1 MSSANGTSVTTR
13 RRRARLQATLFLAA
27 GIAAGA
33 VLLGLYALGALK
45 GLELR
50 SVDTRFS
57 IRGAQPPPT
66 DLAVVAID
74 TNTFNKLQEQWPF
87 PRRYHARVLDNLRKD
102 GAKAIAFDIQFTEQT
117 DARDDNALIDAVGR
131 SKNVVLATTEADHGR
146 TAVLGGEQTLRAIG
160 ARAGN
165 ALLPNDGGGTLRRTW
180 YEAAGLKTLGIA
192 TAEDVL
198 GRPIKPSELG
208 GKTAWIDYRGGPGT
222 IPTTSYADVYNNN
235 FRTGT
240 FKDRVVVIGPA
251 APSLGDVHPT
261 SVTGEDLMSGA
272 EVQANAIWTAL
283 HGFPLQPVAKFW
295 TPVLIVLFA
304 MTAPLLFL
312 ALTARESVLVLT
324 LVALSYT
331 VATQLLFNNGRIVP
345 FVYPMV
351 ALGLAAVLG
360 TAVHAVT
367 SAFEREMVRDVFS
380 RFVPESVVS
389 EVLKGAEGG
398 VRLGGERKIATVLF
412 SDLRGFT
419 SYAETLPPATVI
431 SVLNRYLTLMS
442 DVILD
447 NGGTLVAYMGDGIMA
462 VFGAPIEQDDHA
474 DRALRTARQMTGPG
488 LQEFNQW
495 MRDNGFGEGFR
506 MGVGLMSGEV
516 MSGNV
521 GSERRLEYTAIGD
534 TTNTAAR
541 LEGMTKGQ
549 PYMVFVSGTT
559 VKAALDPPDDLVSVD
574 RMEVRG
580 RRERVDVWALPD
592 PPGSYAPAP
601 PQPAG
606 AKND

>member
-1 MSSANGTSVTTR
+1 MSTR
-13 RRRARLQATLFLAA
+13 GRRARLRLTLFLAA
-27 GIAAGA
+27 GIAAAG
-33 VLLGLYALGALK
+33 VMLGLYALDALK
-45 GLELR
+45 TLELR

-57 IRGAQPPPT
+57 VRGTQPQPK

-74 TNTFNKLQEQWPF
+74 TETFNDLKVQWPF
-87 PRRYHARVLDNLRKD
+87 PRRYHAKVLDELRKD
-102 GAKAIAFDIQFTEQT
+102 GAKAIAFDVQFTERT
-117 DARDDNALIDAVGR
+117 TERDDNALIDAVGR
-131 SKNVVLATTEADHGR
+131 SKNIVLATTEVDDKGH
-146 TAVLGGEQTLRAIG
+146 TAIFGGDQVLRSIG
-160 ARAGN
+160 AKAGN
-165 ALLPNDGGGTLRRTW
+165 ALLPNDSGGTIRRTW
-180 YEAAGLKTLGIA
+180 YDARKLKTLGIV
-192 TAEDVL
+192 TAEEVL
-198 GRPIKPSELG
+198 GKTIPRSALG

-222 IPTTSYADVYNNN
+222 IQTTPYSNVYNGN

-240 FKDRVVVIGPA
+240 FKGRTVVIGPA
-251 APSLGDVHPT
+251 APTLGDVHPT

-272 EVQANAIWTAL
+272 EIQANAIWTAQ
-283 HGFPLQPVAKFW
+283 HGFPLQPLPNWW
-295 TPVLIVLFA
+295 TPLLIVLMA
-304 MTAPLLFL
+304 MAAPAAFL
-312 ALTARESVLVLT
+312 GLKPREAVLVLVLLA
-324 LVALSYT
+324 LVYT
-331 VATQLLFNNGRIVP
+331 VGSQMLFNRGTIVP
-345 FVYPMV
+345 VVYPMI
-351 ALGLAAVLG
+351 ALGLAAVLS

-367 SAFEREMVRDVFS
+367 AAFEREMVRDVFS

-389 EVLKGAEGG
+389 EVLNQAEGG
-398 VRLGGERKIATVLF
+398 VRLGGERRIATVLF

-462 VFGAPIEQDDHA
+462 VFGAPIEMEDHA
-474 DRALRTARQMTGPG
+474 DRALRTARHMTGPA

-495 MRDNGFGEGFR
+495 MRDQGVGEGFR

-559 VKAALDPPDDLVSVD
+559 VSAALDPPDDLVSVD

-592 PPGSYAPAP
+592 PPIPDYGN
-601 PQPAG
+601 G
-606 AKND
+606 AKNE

>member
-1 MSSANGTSVTTR
+1 MSTR
-13 RRRARLQATLFLAA
+13 GRRARLRLTLFLAA
-27 GIAAGA
+27 GIAAAG
-33 VLLGLYALGALK
+33 VMLGLYALDALK
-45 GLELR
+45 TLELR

-57 IRGAQPPPT
+57 VRGTQQQPD

-74 TNTFNKLQEQWPF
+74 TNTFNDLKVQWPF
-87 PRRYHARVLDNLRKD
+87 PRRFHAQVLDQLRKD
-102 GAKAIAFDIQFTEQT
+102 GAKAVAFDVQFTEPT
-117 DARDDNALIDAVGR
+117 TPRDDNALIDAVGR
-131 SKNVVLATTEADHGR
+131 SKNVVLATTEVDDKGH
-146 TAVLGGEQTLRAIG
+146 TAIFGGDQVLRSIG
-160 ARAGN
+160 AKAGN
-165 ALLPNDGGGTLRRTW
+165 ALLPNDAGGTIRRTW
-180 YEAAGLKTLGIA
+180 YDARKLKTLGIV

-198 GRPIKPSELG
+198 GKKIPRSALG

-222 IPTTSYADVYNNN
+222 IQTSSYSDVKDGN

-240 FKDRVVVIGPA
+240 FKGRTVVIGPA
-251 APSLGDVHPT
+251 APTLGDVHPT
-261 SVTGEDLMSGA
+261 SVTGQDLMSGA
-272 EVQANAIWTAL
+272 EIQANAIWTAQ
-283 HGFPLQPVAKFW
+283 HGFPLQPLPTWW
-295 TPVLIVLFA
+295 TPLLIVLMA
-304 MTAPLLFL
+304 MAAPAAFL
-312 ALTARESVLVLT
+312 GLKPREAVLVLVLLA
-324 LVALSYT
+324 LVYT
-331 VATQLLFNNGRIVP
+331 VGSQMLFNRGTIVP
-345 FVYPMV
+345 VVYPMI
-351 ALGLAAVLG
+351 ALGLAAVLS

-367 SAFEREMVRDVFS
+367 AAFEREMVRDVFS

-389 EVLKGAEGG
+389 EVLNQAEGG
-398 VRLGGERKIATVLF
+398 VRLGGERRIATVLF

-462 VFGAPIEQDDHA
+462 VFGAPIEMEDHA
-474 DRALRTARQMTGPG
+474 DRALRTARHMTGPA

-495 MRDNGFGEGFR
+495 MRDQGVGEGFR

-559 VKAALDPPDDLVSVD
+559 VSAALDPPDDLVSVD

-592 PPGSYAPAP
+592 PPIPDYGS
-601 PQPAG
+601 G
-606 AKND
+606 AKNE

>member
-1 MSSANGTSVTTR
+1 MDANGTSVTTR
-13 RRRARLQATLFLAA
+13 QRRARLRLTLFLAA
-27 GIAAGA
+27 AVAAAG
-33 VLLGLYALGALK
+33 VMLGLYALDALK

-57 IRGAQPPPT
+57 VRGAQQQPD

-74 TNTFNKLQEQWPF
+74 TRTFNKLGLQWPF
-87 PRRYHARVLDNLRKD
+87 PRRKHAQVLDNLRKD
-102 GAKAIAFDIQFTEQT
+102 GAKAIAFDVQFTEQT
-117 DARDDNALIDAVGR
+117 DPRDDNALIEAVGR
-131 SKNVVLATTEADHGR
+131 SKNVVLATTEAENGR
-146 TAVLGGEQTLRAIG
+146 TAVLGGERTLRTIH

-180 YEAAGLKTLGIA
+180 YSAAGLKTLGIA

-198 GRPIKPSELG
+198 GHPIKPSALG

-222 IPTTSYADVYNNN
+222 ILTLSYSDVLQNN

-240 FKDRVVVIGPA
+240 FKNRIVVIGPA
-251 APSLGDVHPT
+251 APTLGDVHPT
-261 SVTGEDLMSGA
+261 SVTGQDLMSGA
-272 EVQANAIWTAL
+272 EIQANAIWTAL

-295 TPVLIVLFA
+295 TPLLIILLA
-304 MTAPLLFL
+304 LAAPLLFL
-312 ALTARESVLVLT
+312 ALTARESVLVLA

-331 VATQLLFNNGRIVP
+331 VATQVLFNRGTIVP

-351 ALGLAAVLG
+351 ALGLSAVLG

-367 SAFEREMVRDVFS
+367 AAFEREMVRDVFS

-389 EVLKGAEGG
+389 EVLSQTGEGL
-398 VRLGGERKIATVLF
+398 RLGGERKIATVLF

-474 DRALRTARQMTGPG
+474 DRALRAARHMTGPA

-495 MRDNGFGEGFR
+495 MRDQGVGEGFR

-549 PYMVFVSGTT
+549 PYMVFVAGTT
-559 VKAALDPPDDLVSVD
+559 VKAALDPPDDLVNVE

-580 RRERVDVWALPD
+580 RREQVDVWALPD
-592 PPGSYAPAP
+592 APVPGASSS
-601 PQPAG
+601 
-606 AKND
+606 

>member
-1 MSSANGTSVTTR
+1 MDANATSVTSR
-13 RRRARLQATLFLAA
+13 RRRGRLRLTLFLAA
-27 GIAAGA
+27 AAAAAG
-33 VLLGLYALGALK
+33 VMLGLYALNGLK

-57 IRGAQPPPT
+57 IRGQQPQPD

-74 TNTFNKLQEQWPF
+74 TKTFNRLGVQWPF
-87 PRRYHARVLDNLRKD
+87 PRRMHARVLDNLRKD
-102 GAKAIAFDIQFTEQT
+102 GAKAIAFDVQFTEQT
-117 DARDDNALIDAVGR
+117 DPRDDNALIEAISR
-131 SKNVVLATTEADHGR
+131 AKNVVLATTEADHGK
-146 TAVLGGEQTLRAIG
+146 TAVLGGEQTLRAIK

-180 YEAAGLKTLGIA
+180 YSAAGLKTLGIA

-198 GRPIKPSELG
+198 GHPIKPSALG

-222 IPTTSYADVYNNN
+222 ILTTSYSDVWKNS
-235 FRTGT
+235 FRPGT
-240 FKDRVVVIGPA
+240 FKGRTVVIGPA
-251 APSLGDVHPT
+251 APTLGDVHPT

-272 EVQANAIWTAL
+272 EIQANAIWTAL

-295 TPVLIVLFA
+295 TPLLIVLFA
-304 MTAPLLFL
+304 LAAPLLFI
-312 ALTARESVLVLT
+312 ALTARESVLVLV

-331 VATQLLFNNGRIVP
+331 AATQLLFNRGTIVP
-345 FVYPMV
+345 FVYPML
-351 ALGLAAVLG
+351 ALGLSAVLG

-367 SAFEREMVRDVFS
+367 AAFEREMVRDVFS

-389 EVLKGAEGG
+389 EVLSQTGEGL
-398 VRLGGERKIATVLF
+398 RLGGERKIATVLF

-462 VFGAPIEQDDHA
+462 VFGAPIEQEDHA
-474 DRALRTARQMTGPG
+474 DRALRTARTMTRAA

-495 MRDNGFGEGFR
+495 MRDPGVGEGFR

-549 PYMVFVSGTT
+549 PYMVFVAGTT
-559 VKAALDPPDDLVSVD
+559 VEAALDPPDDLVNVE

-580 RRERVDVWALPD
+580 RREQVDVWALPD
-592 PPGSYAPAP
+592 APVNGAPGS
-601 PQPAG
+601 QP
-606 AKND
+606 

>member
-1 MSSANGTSVTTR
+1 MEANGANGIRMTTR
-13 RRRARLQATLFLAA
+13 GRRARLRVTLFLAA
-27 GIAAGA
+27 GVAAAG
-33 VLLGLYALGALK
+33 VMLGLYALDALK
-45 GLELR
+45 SLELR

-57 IRGAQPPPT
+57 VRGTQKQPD

-74 TNTFNKLQEQWPF
+74 TKTFNDLKVQWPF
-87 PRRYHARVLDNLRKD
+87 PRRYHAAVLDQLRKD
-102 GAKAIAFDIQFTEQT
+102 GAKAVAFDVQFTEPTNQ
-117 DARDDNALIDAVGR
+117 RDDNALIDAVGR
-131 SKNVVLATTEADHGR
+131 SKNIVLATTEVDDDGR
-146 TAVLGGEQTLRAIG
+146 TAIFGGDQVLRSIG
-160 ARAGN
+160 AKAGN
-165 ALLPNDGGGTLRRTW
+165 ALLPNDAGGTIRRTW
-180 YEAAGLKTLGIA
+180 YDARKLKTLGIV

-198 GRPIKPSELG
+198 GKKIPRSALG

-222 IPTTSYADVYNNN
+222 ILTASYSDVKKGN

-240 FKDRVVVIGPA
+240 FKGRTVVIGPA
-251 APSLGDVHPT
+251 APTLGDVHPT
-261 SVTGEDLMSGA
+261 SVTGQDLMSGA
-272 EVQANAIWTAL
+272 EIQANAIWTAL
-283 HGFPLQPVAKFW
+283 HGFPLQPLATWW
-295 TPVLIVLFA
+295 TPLLIVLMAFA
-304 MTAPLLFL
+304 APAAFL
-312 ALTARESVLVLT
+312 GLKPREAVLVLV
-324 LVALSYT
+324 LLAVAYAVGS
-331 VATQLLFNNGRIVP
+331 QLLFNRGTIVP
-345 FVYPMV
+345 VVYPMI
-351 ALGLAAVLG
+351 ALGLAAVLS

-367 SAFEREMVRDVFS
+367 AAFEREMVRDVFS

-389 EVLKGAEGG
+389 EVLNQAEGG
-398 VRLGGERKIATVLF
+398 VRLGGERRIATVLF

-462 VFGAPIEQDDHA
+462 VFGAPIEMDDHA
-474 DRALRTARQMTGPG
+474 DRALRTARQMTGPA

-495 MRDNGFGEGFR
+495 MRDQGVGEGFR

-559 VKAALDPPDDLVSVD
+559 VKAAKDPPDDLVSVD

-592 PPGSYAPAP
+592 PPL
-601 PQPAG
+601 
-606 AKND
+606 

>member
-1 MSSANGTSVTTR
+1 MEASGNGTRVTTQQ
-13 RRRARLQATLFLAA
+13 RRARLRLTLFLAA
-27 GIAAGA
+27 GIAAAG
-33 VLLGLYALGALK
+33 VMLGLYAVDALK
-45 GLELR
+45 SLELR

-57 IRGAQPPPT
+57 VRGTQPQPK

-74 TNTFNKLQEQWPF
+74 TKTFNDLKIQWPF
-87 PRRYHARVLDNLRKD
+87 PRGRHAKVLDRLRKD
-102 GAKAIAFDIQFTEQT
+102 GAKAIAFDVQFTEPTTRRQ
-117 DARDDNALIDAVGR
+117 DGALIDAVGR
-131 SKNVVLATTEADHGR
+131 SKNVVLATTEVDDKGR
-146 TAVLGGEQTLRAIG
+146 TAIFGGDQTLRAIG
-160 ARAGN
+160 AKAGN
-165 ALLPNDGGGTLRRTW
+165 ALLPNDAGGTIRRTW
-180 YEAAGLKTLGIA
+180 YDARKLKTLGVV

-198 GRPIKPSELG
+198 GKPIPRSALG
-208 GKTAWIDYRGGPGT
+208 GKTAWIDYQGGPGT
-222 IPTTSYADVYNNN
+222 IQTTSYSDVLNNN

-240 FKDRVVVIGPA
+240 FKDRIVVIGPA
-251 APSLGDVHPT
+251 APTLGDVHPT

-272 EVQANAIWTAL
+272 EIQANAIWTAL
-283 HGFPLQPVAKFW
+283 HGFPLQPIPTWW
-295 TPVLIVLFA
+295 TPVLIVLMAFA
-304 MTAPLLFL
+304 APALFLLFKPREAVL
-312 ALTARESVLVLT
+312 ILILIALV
-324 LVALSYT
+324 YT
-331 VATQLLFNNGRIVP
+331 VGSQLLFNHGTIVP
-345 FVYPMV
+345 VVYPLI
-351 ALGLAAVLG
+351 ALGLAAVLS

-367 SAFEREMVRDVFS
+367 AAFEREMVRDVFS

-389 EVLKGAEGG
+389 EVLSQTGEGL
-398 VRLGGERKIATVLF
+398 RLGGERRIATVLF

-462 VFGAPIEQDDHA
+462 VFGAPIEMDDHA
-474 DRALRTARQMTGPG
+474 DRALRAARHMTGPA

-495 MRDNGFGEGFR
+495 MRDQGVGEGFR

-549 PYMVFVSGTT
+549 PYMVFISGTT
-559 VKAALDPPDDLVSVD
+559 VKMAQDPPDDLVSVD

-592 PPGSYAPAP
+592 PPSNGSDHSG
-601 PQPAG
+601 G
-606 AKND
+606 AVNE

>member
-1 MSSANGTSVTTR
+1 MDANGTSMTTR
-13 RRRARLQATLFLAA
+13 GRRARLQLTLF
-27 GIAAGA
+27 IAAGLA
-33 VLLGLYALGALK
+33 SAGVMLGLYALDALK

-57 IRGAQPPPT
+57 VRGAQPQPT
-66 DLAVVAID
+66 DVAVVAID
-74 TNTFNKLQEQWPF
+74 TNTFNKLQLQWPF
-87 PRRYHARVLDNLRKD
+87 PRSRHARVIDNLRRD
-102 GAKAIAFDIQFTEQT
+102 GAKVIAVDIQFTEQT
-117 DARDDNALIDAVGR
+117 TPKEDNALIDAVSR
-131 SKNVVLATTEADHGR
+131 TKRVVLATTEVDDKGH
-146 TAVLGGEQTLRAIG
+146 TAIFGGDQVLRSIG

-165 ALLPNDGGGTLRRTW
+165 ALLPNDSGGTIRRTW
-180 YEAAGLKTLGIA
+180 YSARKLKTLGIVA
-192 TAEDVL
+192 AEEGL
-198 GRPIKPSELG
+198 GHPIPPSALG

-222 IPTTSYADVYNNN
+222 ILTASYSDVLHDN

-240 FKDRVVVIGPA
+240 FKNRIVVIGPA
-251 APSLGDVHPT
+251 APTLGDVHPT
-261 SVTGEDLMSGA
+261 SVTGQDLMSGA
-272 EVQANAIWTAL
+272 EIQANAIWTAL

-295 TPVLIVLFA
+295 TPLLIVLLA
-304 MTAPLLFL
+304 MAAPLLFL
-312 ALTARESVLVLT
+312 ALSARESVLVLT
-324 LVALSYT
+324 LMAISYT
-331 VATQLLFNNGRIVP
+331 VATQLLFNHGTILP
-345 FVYPMV
+345 FVYPMI

-389 EVLKGAEGG
+389 EVLNQAEGG

-462 VFGAPIEQDDHA
+462 VFGAPIEQPDHA
-474 DRALRTARQMTGPG
+474 DRALRAARQMTGPA

-495 MRDNGFGEGFR
+495 MREQGVGEGFR

-549 PYMVFVSGTT
+549 PYMVFVAGTT
-559 VKAALDPPDDLVSVD
+559 VEAALEPPPDLISVE

-580 RRERVDVWALPD
+580 RREQVHVWALPD
-592 PPGSYAPAP
+592 QPDPNAPPA
-601 PQPAG
+601 PQPA
-606 AKND
+606 AVK

>member
-1 MSSANGTSVTTR
+1 MEASGNGTRVTTQQ
-13 RRRARLQATLFLAA
+13 RRARLRLTLFLAA
-27 GIAAGA
+27 GVAAAG
-33 VLLGLYALGALK
+33 VMLGLYALGALK
-45 GLELR
+45 SVELR

-57 IRGAQPPPT
+57 VRGTQAQP
-66 DLAVVAID
+66 DDVAVVAID
-74 TNTFNKLQEQWPF
+74 TKTFNDLKIQWPF
-87 PRRYHARVLDNLRKD
+87 PRGRHAKVLDRLRKD
-102 GAKAIAFDIQFTEQT
+102 GAKAIAFDVQFTEPTTRKQ
-117 DARDDNALIDAVGR
+117 DGALIDAVGR
-131 SKNVVLATTEADHGR
+131 SKNVVLATTEVDDKGR
-146 TAVLGGEQTLRAIG
+146 TAIFGGDQTLRAIG
-160 ARAGN
+160 AKAGN
-165 ALLPNDGGGTLRRTW
+165 ALLPNDAGGTIRRTW
-180 YEAAGLKTLGIA
+180 YDARKLKTLGVV

-198 GRPIKPSELG
+198 GKPIPRSALG
-208 GKTAWIDYRGGPGT
+208 GKTAWIDYQGGPGT
-222 IPTTSYADVYNNN
+222 IQTTSYSDVLNNN

-240 FKDRVVVIGPA
+240 FKDRIVVIGPA
-251 APSLGDVHPT
+251 APTLGDVHPT

-272 EVQANAIWTAL
+272 EIQANAIWTAL
-283 HGFPLQPVAKFW
+283 HGFPLQPIPTWW
-295 TPVLIVLFA
+295 TPVLIVLMAFA
-304 MTAPLLFL
+304 APALFLLFKPREAVL
-312 ALTARESVLVLT
+312 ILILIALV
-324 LVALSYT
+324 YT
-331 VATQLLFNNGRIVP
+331 VGSQLLFNHGTIVP
-345 FVYPMV
+345 VVYPLI
-351 ALGLAAVLG
+351 ALGLAAVLS

-367 SAFEREMVRDVFS
+367 AAFEREMVRDVFS

-389 EVLKGAEGG
+389 EVLSQTGEGL
-398 VRLGGERKIATVLF
+398 RLGGERRIATVLF

-462 VFGAPIEQDDHA
+462 VFGAPIEMDDHA
-474 DRALRTARQMTGPG
+474 DRALRAARHMTGPA

-495 MRDNGFGEGFR
+495 MRDQGVGEGFR

-559 VKAALDPPDDLVSVD
+559 VKMANDPPADLVSVD

-592 PPGSYAPAP
+592 PPENGSDHSG
-601 PQPAG
+601 G
-606 AKND
+606 AVNE

>member
-1 MSSANGTSVTTR
+1 MEASGNGTRVTTQQ
-13 RRRARLQATLFLAA
+13 RRARLRLTLFLAA
-27 GIAAGA
+27 GVAAAG
-33 VLLGLYALGALK
+33 VMLGLYALDALK
-45 GLELR
+45 SLELR

-57 IRGAQPPPT
+57 VRGTQPQPK

-74 TNTFNKLQEQWPF
+74 TKTFNDLKIQWPF
-87 PRRYHARVLDNLRKD
+87 PRGRHAKVLDRLRKD
-102 GAKAIAFDIQFTEQT
+102 GAKAIAFDVQFTEPTTRKQ
-117 DARDDNALIDAVGR
+117 DGALIDAVGR
-131 SKNVVLATTEADHGR
+131 SKNVVLATTEVDDKGR
-146 TAVLGGEQTLRAIG
+146 TAIFGGDQTLRAIG
-160 ARAGN
+160 AKAGN
-165 ALLPNDGGGTLRRTW
+165 ALLPNDAGGTIRRTW
-180 YEAAGLKTLGIA
+180 YDARKLKTLGVV

-198 GRPIKPSELG
+198 GKPIPRSALG
-208 GKTAWIDYRGGPGT
+208 GKTAWIDYQGGPGT
-222 IPTTSYADVYNNN
+222 IQTTSYSDVYNNN

-240 FKDRVVVIGPA
+240 FKNRIVVIGPA
-251 APSLGDVHPT
+251 APTLGAVHPT

-272 EVQANAIWTAL
+272 EIQANAIWTAL
-283 HGFPLQPVAKFW
+283 HGFPLQPIPTWW
-295 TPVLIVLFA
+295 TPVLIVLMAFA
-304 MTAPLLFL
+304 APALFLLFKPREAVL
-312 ALTARESVLVLT
+312 ILILIALV
-324 LVALSYT
+324 YT
-331 VATQLLFNNGRIVP
+331 VGSQVLFNHGTIVP
-345 FVYPMV
+345 VVYPLI
-351 ALGLAAVLG
+351 ALGLAAVLS

-367 SAFEREMVRDVFS
+367 AAFEREMVRDVFS

-389 EVLKGAEGG
+389 EVLSQTGEGL
-398 VRLGGERKIATVLF
+398 RLGGERRIATVLF

-462 VFGAPIEQDDHA
+462 VFGAPIEMDDHA
-474 DRALRTARQMTGPG
+474 DRALRAARHMTGPA

-495 MRDNGFGEGFR
+495 MRDQGVGEGFR

-559 VKAALDPPDDLVSVD
+559 VKMANDPPADLVSVD

-592 PPGSYAPAP
+592 PPENGSDHSG
-601 PQPAG
+601 G
-606 AKND
+606 AVNE

>member
-1 MSSANGTSVTTR
+1 MDANGTSVTTR
-13 RRRARLQATLFLAA
+13 QRRARLRLTLFLAA
-27 GIAAGA
+27 AVAAAG
-33 VLLGLYALGALK
+33 VMLGLYALDALK

-57 IRGAQPPPT
+57 VRGAQSQPD

-74 TNTFNKLQEQWPF
+74 TRTFNKLGLQWPF
-87 PRRYHARVLDNLRKD
+87 PRRKHAQVLDNLRKD
-102 GAKAIAFDIQFTEQT
+102 GAKAIAFDVQFTEQT
-117 DARDDNALIDAVGR
+117 DPRDDNALIEAVGR
-131 SKNVVLATTEADHGR
+131 SKNVVLATTEAENGR
-146 TAVLGGEQTLRAIG
+146 TAVLGGERTLRAIH

-180 YEAAGLKTLGIA
+180 YSAAGLKTLGIA

-198 GRPIKPSELG
+198 GHPIKPSALG

-222 IPTTSYADVYNNN
+222 ILTLSYSDVLHDN

-240 FKDRVVVIGPA
+240 FKNRIVVIGPA
-251 APSLGDVHPT
+251 APTLGDVHPT
-261 SVTGEDLMSGA
+261 SVTGQDLMSGA
-272 EVQANAIWTAL
+272 EIQANAIWTAL

-295 TPVLIVLFA
+295 TPLLIILFA
-304 MTAPLLFL
+304 LAAPLLFL
-312 ALTARESVLVLT
+312 ALTARESVLVLI

-331 VATQLLFNNGRIVP
+331 VATQVLFNRGTIVP

-351 ALGLAAVLG
+351 ALGLSAVLG

-367 SAFEREMVRDVFS
+367 AAFEREMVRDVFS

-389 EVLKGAEGG
+389 EVLSQTGEGL
-398 VRLGGERKIATVLF
+398 RLGGERKIATVLF

-474 DRALRTARQMTGPG
+474 DRALRAARHMTGPA

-495 MRDNGFGEGFR
+495 MRDQGVGEGFR

-516 MSGNV
+516 MTGNV

-549 PYMVFVSGTT
+549 PYMVFVAGTT
-559 VKAALDPPDDLVSVD
+559 VKAALDPPDDLVNVE

-580 RRERVDVWALPD
+580 RREQVDVWALPD
-592 PPGSYAPAP
+592 APVPGASSS
-601 PQPAG
+601 
-606 AKND
+606 

>member
-1 MSSANGTSVTTR
+1 MEASGNGTRVTTQQ
-13 RRRARLQATLFLAA
+13 RRARLRLTLFLAA
-27 GIAAGA
+27 GVAAAG
-33 VLLGLYALGALK
+33 VMLGLYALDALK
-45 GLELR
+45 SLELR

-57 IRGAQPPPT
+57 VRGTQPQPK

-74 TNTFNKLQEQWPF
+74 TKTFNDLKIQWPF
-87 PRRYHARVLDNLRKD
+87 PRGRHAKVLDRLRKD
-102 GAKAIAFDIQFTEQT
+102 GAKAIAFDVQFTEPTTRKQ
-117 DARDDNALIDAVGR
+117 DGALIDAVGR
-131 SKNVVLATTEADHGR
+131 SKNVVLATTEVDDKGR
-146 TAVLGGEQTLRAIG
+146 TAIFGGDQTLRAIG
-160 ARAGN
+160 AKAGN
-165 ALLPNDGGGTLRRTW
+165 ALLPNDAGGTIRRTW
-180 YEAAGLKTLGIA
+180 YDARKLKTLGVV

-198 GRPIKPSELG
+198 GKPIPRSALG
-208 GKTAWIDYRGGPGT
+208 GKTAWIDYQGGPGT
-222 IPTTSYADVYNNN
+222 IQTTSYSDVYNNN

-240 FKDRVVVIGPA
+240 FKNRIVVIGPA
-251 APSLGDVHPT
+251 APTLGDVHPT

-272 EVQANAIWTAL
+272 EIQANAIWTAL
-283 HGFPLQPVAKFW
+283 HGFPLQPIPTWW
-295 TPVLIVLFA
+295 TPVLIVLMAFA
-304 MTAPLLFL
+304 APALFLLFKPREAVL
-312 ALTARESVLVLT
+312 ILILIALV
-324 LVALSYT
+324 YT
-331 VATQLLFNNGRIVP
+331 VGSQLLFNHGTIVP
-345 FVYPMV
+345 VVYPLI
-351 ALGLAAVLG
+351 ALGLAAVLS

-367 SAFEREMVRDVFS
+367 AAFEREMVRDVFS

-389 EVLKGAEGG
+389 EVLSQTGEGL
-398 VRLGGERKIATVLF
+398 RLGGERRIATVLF

-462 VFGAPIEQDDHA
+462 VFGAPIEMDDHA
-474 DRALRTARQMTGPG
+474 DRALRAARHMTGPA

-495 MRDNGFGEGFR
+495 MRDQGVGEGFR

-559 VKAALDPPDDLVSVD
+559 VKMANDPPADLVSVD

-592 PPGSYAPAP
+592 PPENGSDHSG
-601 PQPAG
+601 G
-606 AKND
+606 AVNE

>member
-1 MSSANGTSVTTR
+1 MPSANGTEVTTR
-13 RRRARLQATLFLAA
+13 SRRARLRLTLFLTAA
-27 GIAAGA
+27 VAAAA
-33 VLLGLYALGALK
+33 VMLGLFALDALK

-57 IRGAQPPPT
+57 IRGTQPQPK

-74 TNTFNKLQEQWPF
+74 TNTFNKFEGRVQWPF

-102 GAKAIAFDIQFTEQT
+102 GAKAIAFDVQFTEQT
-117 DARDDNALIDAVGR
+117 DARDDNALINAIGR
-131 SKNVVLATTEADHGR
+131 SKNVVLATTEADHGK
-146 TAVLGGEQTLRAIG
+146 TAVLGGEQTLRAIK

-180 YEAAGLKTLGIA
+180 FSAAGLKTLGIA

-198 GRPIKPSELG
+198 GHPLKPSALG

-222 IPTTSYADVYNNN
+222 IPTLSYFDVWKNT
-235 FRTGT
+235 FRPGT
-240 FKDRVVVIGPA
+240 FKNRIVVIGPA
-251 APSLGDVHPT
+251 APTLGDVHPT
-261 SVTGEDLMSGA
+261 SVTGEDLMSGS
-272 EVQANAIWTAL
+272 EIQANTIWTAL

-295 TPVLIVLFA
+295 TPLLIVLLA
-304 MTAPLLFL
+304 LAAPLLFL
-312 ALTARESVLVLT
+312 LLTARESVLVLT

-331 VATQLLFNNGRIVP
+331 AATQVLFNHGTIVP
-345 FVYPMV
+345 FVYPMI

-389 EVLKGAEGG
+389 EVLSQAQGG
-398 VRLGGERKIATVLF
+398 VRLGGERRIATVLF

-474 DRALRTARQMTGPG
+474 DRALRTARHMTGPA

-495 MRDNGFGEGFR
+495 MRDQGVGQGFR

-549 PYMVFVSGTT
+549 PYMVFVAGTT
-559 VKAALDPPDDLVSVD
+559 VEAAHEPPDDLVSVE

-580 RRERVDVWALPD
+580 RREQVDVWALPD
-592 PPGSYAPAP
+592 APDPNAPGS
-601 PQPAG
+601 
-606 AKND
+606 

>member
-1 MSSANGTSVTTR
+1 MEANGTNGTRLTTR
-13 RRRARLQATLFLAA
+13 GRRARLRVTLFLAA
-27 GIAAGA
+27 GIAAAG
-33 VLLGLYALGALK
+33 VMLGLYALDALK
-45 GLELR
+45 TLELR

-57 IRGAQPPPT
+57 VRGTQQQPD

-74 TNTFNKLQEQWPF
+74 TKTFNDLKVQWPF
-87 PRRYHARVLDNLRKD
+87 PRHYHAKVLDELRKD
-102 GAKAIAFDIQFTEQT
+102 GAKAIAFDVQFTEPT
-117 DARDDNALIDAVGR
+117 SARDDNALIDAVGR
-131 SKNVVLATTEADHGR
+131 SKNIVLATTEVDDKGH
-146 TAVLGGEQTLRAIG
+146 TAIFGGDQVLRSIG
-160 ARAGN
+160 AKAGN
-165 ALLPNDGGGTLRRTW
+165 ALLPNDAGGTIRRTW
-180 YEAAGLKTLGIA
+180 YDARKLKTLGVV
-192 TAEDVL
+192 TAEEVL
-198 GRPIKPSELG
+198 GKPIPRSELG

-222 IPTTSYADVYNNN
+222 IQTSPYSDVYNGN
-235 FRTGT
+235 FRSGT
-240 FKDRVVVIGPA
+240 FKGRTVVIGPA
-251 APSLGDVHPT
+251 APTLGDVHPT

-272 EVQANAIWTAL
+272 EIQANAIWTAL
-283 HGFPLQPVAKFW
+283 HGFPLQPLPTWW
-295 TPVLIVLFA
+295 TPLLIVFMA
-304 MTAPLLFL
+304 MAAPAAFL
-312 ALTARESVLVLT
+312 GLKPREAVLVLVLLA
-324 LVALSYT
+324 LVYT
-331 VATQLLFNNGRIVP
+331 VGSQMLFNRGTIVP
-345 FVYPMV
+345 VVYPMI
-351 ALGLAAVLG
+351 ALGLAAVLS

-367 SAFEREMVRDVFS
+367 AAFEREMVRDVFS

-389 EVLKGAEGG
+389 EVLSQAEGG
-398 VRLGGERKIATVLF
+398 VRLGGERRIATVLF

-462 VFGAPIEQDDHA
+462 VFGAPIEQEDHA
-474 DRALRTARQMTGPG
+474 DRALRTARHMTGPA

-495 MRDNGFGEGFR
+495 MRDQGVGEGFR

-559 VKAALDPPDDLVSVD
+559 VKAALNPPDDLVNVD

-592 PPGSYAPAP
+592 PPDQGS
-601 PQPAG
+601 G
-606 AKND
+606 ARNE

>member
-1 MSSANGTSVTTR
+1 MTTR
-13 RRRARLQATLFLAA
+13 GRRARLRVSLFLAA
-27 GIAAGA
+27 GVAAAG
-33 VLLGLYALGALK
+33 VMLGLYALDALK
-45 GLELR
+45 TLELR

-57 IRGAQPPPT
+57 VRGAQQQPD

-74 TNTFNKLQEQWPF
+74 TKTFNDLKVQWPF
-87 PRRYHARVLDNLRKD
+87 PRRYHAQVLDQLRKD
-102 GAKAIAFDIQFTEQT
+102 GAKAVAFDVQFTEPT
-117 DARDDNALIDAVGR
+117 TARDDNALIDAVGR
-131 SKNVVLATTEADHGR
+131 SKNVVLATTEVDDKGG
-146 TAVLGGEQTLRAIG
+146 TAIFGGDQVLRSIG
-160 ARAGN
+160 AKAGN
-165 ALLPNDGGGTLRRTW
+165 ALLPNDAGGTIRRTW
-180 YEAAGLKTLGIA
+180 YDARKLKTLGIV

-198 GRPIKPSELG
+198 GKKIPRSALR

-222 IPTTSYADVYNNN
+222 IQTTPYSNVYKGN

-240 FKDRVVVIGPA
+240 FKGRTVVIGPA
-251 APSLGDVHPT
+251 APTLGDVHPT
-261 SVTGEDLMSGA
+261 AVTGQDLMSGA
-272 EVQANAIWTAL
+272 EIQANAIWTAL
-283 HGFPLQPVAKFW
+283 HGFPLQPLATWW
-295 TPVLIVLFA
+295 TPLLIVLMA
-304 MTAPLLFL
+304 MAAPAAFL
-312 ALTARESVLVLT
+312 GLKPREAVLVLVLLA
-324 LVALSYT
+324 LVFT
-331 VATQLLFNNGRIVP
+331 VGSQMLFNRGTIVP
-345 FVYPMV
+345 VVYPMI
-351 ALGLAAVLG
+351 ALGLAAVLS

-367 SAFEREMVRDVFS
+367 AAFEREMVRDVFS

-389 EVLKGAEGG
+389 EVLNQAEGG

-462 VFGAPIEQDDHA
+462 VFGAPIEMDDHA
-474 DRALRTARQMTGPG
+474 DRALRTARHMTGPA

-495 MRDNGFGEGFR
+495 MRDQGVGEGFR

-559 VKAALDPPDDLVSVD
+559 VKMALDPPDDLVSVD

-592 PPGSYAPAP
+592 PPIPDYGS
-601 PQPAG
+601 G
-606 AKND
+606 AKNE

>member
-1 MSSANGTSVTTR
+1 MEANGTRVSHR
-13 RRRARLQATLFLAA
+13 QRRARLRLTLFLAA
-27 GIAAGA
+27 GVTAAG
-33 VLLGLYALGALK
+33 VMLGLYALDALK
-45 GLELR
+45 SVELR

-57 IRGAQPPPT
+57 VRGKQPQPK

-74 TNTFNKLQEQWPF
+74 TKTFNDLKVQWPF
-87 PRRYHARVLDNLRKD
+87 PRRLHAQVLNQLRKD
-102 GAKAIAFDIQFTEQT
+102 GAKAVAFDVQFTERT
-117 DARDDNALIDAVGR
+117 TPRDDNALIDAVGR
-131 SKNVVLATTEADHGR
+131 TKNAVLATTEVDDKGH
-146 TAVLGGEQTLRAIG
+146 TAIFGGDQTLRAIG
-160 ARAGN
+160 AKPGN
-165 ALLPNDGGGTLRRTW
+165 ALLPNDSGGTIRRTW
-180 YEAAGLKTLGIA
+180 YDARKLKTLGIV

-198 GRPIKPSELG
+198 GHKIPRSALG
-208 GKTAWIDYRGGPGT
+208 GKTAWIDYQGGPGT
-222 IPTTSYADVYNNN
+222 MQTSSYSDVLHGN

-240 FKDRVVVIGPA
+240 FKNRIVVIGPA
-251 APSLGDVHPT
+251 APTLGDVHPT

-272 EVQANAIWTAL
+272 EIQANAIWTAL
-283 HGFPLQPVAKFW
+283 HGFPLQPVPNWW
-295 TPVLIVLFA
+295 TPVLIVLMAFA
-304 MTAPLLFL
+304 APALFLLFKP
-312 ALTARESVLVLT
+312 RESVLILVL
-324 LVALSYT
+324 LAIVYT
-331 VATQLLFNNGRIVP
+331 VGSQLLFNHGKIVP
-345 FVYPMV
+345 VVYPLI
-351 ALGLAAVLG
+351 ALGLAAVLC

-367 SAFEREMVRDVFS
+367 AAFEREMVRDVFS

-389 EVLKGAEGG
+389 EVLSQTGEG

-462 VFGAPIEQDDHA
+462 VFGAPIEMEDHA
-474 DRALRTARQMTGPG
+474 DRALRTARQMTGPA

-495 MRDNGFGEGFR
+495 MRDQGVGEGFR

-559 VKAALDPPDDLVSVD
+559 VKMAQDPPEDLVSVD

-592 PPGSYAPAP
+592 PPSNGSDHSG
-601 PQPAG
+601 G
-606 AKND
+606 AVNE

>member
-1 MSSANGTSVTTR
+1 MDANGSSLTPRGR
-13 RRRARLQATLFLAA
+13 RHRLRLTLFIGAFLAA
-27 GIAAGA
+27 AS
-33 VLLGLYALGALK
+33 VMLGLYAVDALK
-45 GLELR
+45 SLELR

-57 IRGAQPPPT
+57 VRGTQDQPK
-66 DLAVVAID
+66 DVAVVAID
-74 TNTFNKLQEQWPF
+74 TKTFNKLKVQWPF
-87 PRRYHARVLDNLRKD
+87 PRRFHAQVLNELRKD
-102 GAKAIAFDIQFTEQT
+102 GAKAVAFDVQFTERT

-131 SKNVVLATTEADHGR
+131 TKNIVLATTEVDDNGH
-146 TAVLGGEQTLRAIG
+146 TAIFGGDQVLRSIG

-165 ALLPNDGGGTLRRTW
+165 ALLPNDSGGTIRRTW
-180 YEAAGLKTLGIA
+180 YDARKLKTLGIV
-192 TAEDVL
+192 TAEEML
-198 GRPIKPSELG
+198 GRKIPRSALG
-208 GKTAWIDYRGGPGT
+208 DETAWIDYRGGPGS
-222 IPTTSYADVYNNN
+222 ILTTSYSDVKNGN
-235 FRTGT
+235 FRSGT
-240 FKDRVVVIGPA
+240 FKDRAVVIGPA
-251 APSLGDVHPT
+251 APTLGDVHPT
-261 SVTGEDLMSGA
+261 SVTGQDLMSGA
-272 EVQANAIWTAL
+272 EIQANAIWTAM
-283 HGFPLQPVAKFW
+283 HDFPLQPIPTWW
-295 TPVLIVLFA
+295 TPVLIVFMAFA
-304 MTAPLLFL
+304 APALFL
-312 ALTARESVLVLT
+312 GLKPRESVLVLI
-324 LVALSYT
+324 LLAIVYT
-331 VATQLLFNNGRIVP
+331 VGAQLLFDRGTIVP
-345 FVYPMV
+345 VVYPLI
-351 ALGLAAVLG
+351 ALGLAAVLS

-367 SAFEREMVRDVFS
+367 AAFEREQVRDVFS

-389 EVLKGAEGG
+389 EVLSQAGG
-398 VRLGGERKIATVLF
+398 GLRLGGERKIATVLF

-474 DRALRTARQMTGPG
+474 DRALRTARQMTGPA

-495 MRDNGFGEGFR
+495 MRDQGVGEGFR

-559 VKAALDPPDDLVSVD
+559 VKAAHDPPADLVSVD

-592 PPGSYAPAP
+592 PPD
-601 PQPAG
+601 QLG
-606 AKND
+606 ARNE

>member
-1 MSSANGTSVTTR
+1 MDANGTSVSTR
-13 RRRARLQATLFLAA
+13 SRRARLRLTLFIGA
-27 GIAAGA
+27 GIAAAA
-33 VLLGLYALGALK
+33 VMLGLYAVDALK
-45 GLELR
+45 GLDLR

-57 IRGAQPPPT
+57 VRGTQEQPK

-74 TNTFNKLQEQWPF
+74 TKTFNKLKVQWPF
-87 PRRYHARVLDNLRKD
+87 PRSMHARVLDNLRKD
-102 GAKAIAFDIQFTEQT
+102 GAKAIAFDVQFTEQT
-117 DARDDNALIDAVGR
+117 TPREDGALIDAVDR
-131 SKNVVLATTEADHGR
+131 TKNIVLATTEVDDKGH
-146 TAVLGGEQTLRAIG
+146 TAIFGGDKTLRAIG

-165 ALLPNDGGGTLRRTW
+165 ALLPNDSGGTLRRTW
-180 YEAAGLKTLGIA
+180 YSARKLKTLGIA
-192 TAEDVL
+192 TAEEVL
-198 GRPIKPSELG
+198 GKPIPPSALG

-222 IPTTSYADVYNNN
+222 ILTASYSDVLHNN

-240 FKDRVVVIGPA
+240 FKGRTVVIGPA
-251 APSLGDVHPT
+251 APTLGDVHPT

-272 EVQANAIWTAL
+272 EIQANAIWTAL
-283 HGFPLQPVAKFW
+283 HGFPLQPIANWW
-295 TPVLIVLFA
+295 TPLLIVLMA
-304 MTAPLLFL
+304 LAAPLLFL
-312 ALTARESVLVLT
+312 VFSAREAVLILT
-324 LVALSYT
+324 LIAISFT
-331 VATQLLFNNGRIVP
+331 VGAQLLFNGGTIMPV
-345 FVYPMV
+345 VYPLI
-351 ALGLAAVLG
+351 ALGLAAVLS

-367 SAFEREMVRDVFS
+367 AAFEREMVRDVFS

-389 EVLKGAEGG
+389 EVLSQTGDG
-398 VRLGGERKIATVLF
+398 VRLGGERKVATVLF

-462 VFGAPIEQDDHA
+462 VFGAPIEQPDHA
-474 DRALRTARQMTGPG
+474 DRALRTARHMTRQA

-495 MRDNGFGEGFR
+495 MRDQGVGEGFR

-559 VKAALDPPDDLVSVD
+559 VAAAQDPPDDLVSVD

-592 PPGSYAPAP
+592 DPVQSE
-601 PQPAG
+601 G
-606 AKND
+606 ARNE

>member
-1 MSSANGTSVTTR
+1 MEASGNGTRVTTQQ
-13 RRRARLQATLFLAA
+13 RRARLRLTLFLAA
-27 GIAAGA
+27 GVAAAG
-33 VLLGLYALGALK
+33 VMLGLYALDALK
-45 GLELR
+45 SLELR

-57 IRGAQPPPT
+57 VRGTQPQPK

-74 TNTFNKLQEQWPF
+74 TKTFNDLKIQWPF
-87 PRRYHARVLDNLRKD
+87 PRGRHAKVLDRLRKD
-102 GAKAIAFDIQFTEQT
+102 GAKAIAFDVQFTEPTTRKQ
-117 DARDDNALIDAVGR
+117 DGALIDAVGR
-131 SKNVVLATTEADHGR
+131 SKNVVLATTEVDDKGR
-146 TAVLGGEQTLRAIG
+146 TAIFGGDQTLRAIG
-160 ARAGN
+160 AKAGN
-165 ALLPNDGGGTLRRTW
+165 ALLPNDAGGTIRRTW
-180 YEAAGLKTLGIA
+180 YDARKLKTLGVV

-198 GRPIKPSELG
+198 GKPIPRSALG
-208 GKTAWIDYRGGPGT
+208 GRTAWIDYQGGPGT
-222 IPTTSYADVYNNN
+222 IQTTSYSDVLNNN

-240 FKDRVVVIGPA
+240 FKNRIVVIGPA
-251 APSLGDVHPT
+251 APTLGDVHPT

-272 EVQANAIWTAL
+272 EIQANAIWTAL
-283 HGFPLQPVAKFW
+283 HSFPLQPIPTWW
-295 TPVLIVLFA
+295 TPVLIVLMAFA
-304 MTAPLLFL
+304 APALFLLFKPREAVL
-312 ALTARESVLVLT
+312 ILILIALV
-324 LVALSYT
+324 YT
-331 VATQLLFNNGRIVP
+331 VGSQLLFNHGTIVP
-345 FVYPMV
+345 VVYPLI
-351 ALGLAAVLG
+351 ALGLAAVLS

-367 SAFEREMVRDVFS
+367 AAFEREMVRDVFS

-389 EVLKGAEGG
+389 EVLSQTGEGL
-398 VRLGGERKIATVLF
+398 RLGGERRIATVLF

-462 VFGAPIEQDDHA
+462 VFGAPIEMDDHA
-474 DRALRTARQMTGPG
+474 DRALRAARHMTGPA

-495 MRDNGFGEGFR
+495 MRDQGVGEGFR

-559 VKAALDPPDDLVSVD
+559 VKMANDPPADLVSVD

-592 PPGSYAPAP
+592 PPENGSDHSG
-601 PQPAG
+601 G
-606 AKND
+606 AVNE

>member
-1 MSSANGTSVTTR
+1 MSSANGTEVTPH
-13 RRRARLQATLFLAA
+13 RRRARLRLTLFLGAAVAAA
-27 GIAAGA
+27 G
-33 VLLGLYALGALK
+33 VMLGLYAVHALK
-45 GLELR
+45 GVELR

-57 IRGAQPPPT
+57 IRGTQPQPK
-66 DLAVVAID
+66 DVAVVAID
-74 TNTFNKLQEQWPF
+74 TPTFNKLQLQWPF
-87 PRRYHARVLDNLRKD
+87 PRHLHARVLDNLRKD

-117 DARDDNALIDAVGR
+117 QPKEDNALIDAVAR
-131 SKNVVLATTEADHGR
+131 TKNIVLATSEAENGH
-146 TAVLGGEQTLRAIG
+146 TAVFGGDKVLRSIG

-165 ALLPNDGGGTLRRTW
+165 SLLPNDPGGTLRRVW
-180 YEAAGLKTLGIA
+180 YSAAGLKTFSIVA
-192 TAEDVL
+192 AEDVL
-198 GRPIKPSELG
+198 GHKIKPSALG
-208 GKTAWIDYRGGPGT
+208 GKSAWIDYQGGPGAIRT
-222 IPTTSYADVYNNN
+222 VSYSDVLKNN

-240 FKDRVVVIGPA
+240 FRNRVVVVGPA
-251 APSLGDVHPT
+251 APTLGDVHPT
-261 SVTGEDLMSGA
+261 SVTGQDLMSGA
-272 EVQANAIWTAL
+272 EIQANAIWTAL

-295 TPVLIVLFA
+295 TPLLIVLLA
-304 MTAPLLFL
+304 MAAPLLFL
-312 ALTARESVLVLT
+312 LLTARESVLVLV

-331 VATQLLFNNGRIVP
+331 VATQVLFDHGRIVP
-345 FVYPMV
+345 FVYPMI
-351 ALGLAAVLG
+351 ALGLATVLG

-367 SAFEREMVRDVFS
+367 AAFEREMVRDVFS

-389 EVLKGAEGG
+389 EVLSQAQGG
-398 VRLGGERKIATVLF
+398 VRLGGERRIATVLF

-474 DRALRTARQMTGPG
+474 DRALRTARHMTGPA

-495 MRDNGFGEGFR
+495 MRDQGVGEGFR

-549 PYMVFVSGTT
+549 PYMVFVAGTT
-559 VKAALDPPDDLVSVD
+559 VKAAHEPPDDLVSVE

-580 RRERVDVWALPD
+580 RREQVDVWALPD
-592 PPGSYAPAP
+592 APDPNAPGS
-601 PQPAG
+601 
-606 AKND
+606 

>member
-1 MSSANGTSVTTR
+1 MSSANGTEVTTR
-13 RRRARLQATLFLAA
+13 RRRARLQLTLF
-27 GIAAGA
+27 IAAGVA
-33 VLLGLYALGALK
+33 AAGVMLGLYALDALK

-57 IRGAQPPPT
+57 VRGAQKQPT

-74 TNTFNKLQEQWPF
+74 TRTFNKLGLQWPF
-87 PRRYHARVLDNLRKD
+87 PRRKHARVLDNLRKD
-102 GAKAIAFDIQFTEQT
+102 GAKAIAFDVQFTEQT
-117 DARDDNALIDAVGR
+117 DPRDDNALIDAIGR
-131 SKNVVLATTEADHGR
+131 SKNVVLATTEAENGR
-146 TAVLGGEQTLRAIG
+146 TAVLGGEQTLRAIK

-198 GRPIKPSELG
+198 GHPIKPSALG
-208 GKTAWIDYRGGPGT
+208 GSTAWIDYRGGPGT
-222 IPTTSYADVYNNN
+222 ILTASYSDVLNNN

-251 APSLGDVHPT
+251 APTLGDVHPT
-261 SVTGEDLMSGA
+261 SVTGADLMSGA
-272 EVQANAIWTAL
+272 EIQANAIWTAL

-295 TPVLIVLFA
+295 TPLLIVLLA
-304 MTAPLLFL
+304 MAAPLLFL
-312 ALTARESVLVLT
+312 LLTARESVLVLV
-324 LVALSYT
+324 LVAISYT
-331 VATQLLFNNGRIVP
+331 VATQMLFNRGHIVP
-345 FVYPMV
+345 FVYPII

-367 SAFEREMVRDVFS
+367 AAFEREMVRDVFS

-389 EVLKGAEGG
+389 EVLKQSGGG

-462 VFGAPIEQDDHA
+462 VFGAPIEQPDHA
-474 DRALRTARQMTGPG
+474 DRALRTARHMTGPA

-495 MRDNGFGEGFR
+495 MRDQGVGEGFR

-549 PYMVFVSGTT
+549 PYMVFVAGTT
-559 VKAALDPPDDLVSVD
+559 VNAALEPPDDLVSVE

-580 RRERVDVWALPD
+580 RREQVDVWALPD
-592 PPGSYAPAP
+592 APDPSAPGS
-601 PQPAG
+601 
-606 AKND
+606 

>member
-1 MSSANGTSVTTR
+1 MPSANGTEVTTR
-13 RRRARLQATLFLAA
+13 RRRARLQLTLFVAA
-27 GIAAGA
+27 GVAAAG
-33 VLLGLYALGALK
+33 VMLGLYAIDALK

-57 IRGAQPPPT
+57 VRGTQPQPP

-74 TNTFNKLQEQWPF
+74 TKTFNKLQVQWPF

-102 GAKAIAFDIQFTEQT
+102 GAKAIAFDVQFTEQT

-131 SKNVVLATTEADHGR
+131 SKNVVLATTEADNGK
-146 TAVLGGEQTLRAIG
+146 TAVLGGEQTLRSIG

-180 YEAAGLKTLGIA
+180 YSAAGLKTLGIA

-198 GRPIKPSELG
+198 GHPIKPSALG
-208 GKTAWIDYRGGPGT
+208 GKTAWIDYRGGPNT
-222 IPTTSYADVYNNN
+222 ILTASYSDVYKNN

-240 FKDRVVVIGPA
+240 FRNRIVVIGPA
-251 APSLGDVHPT
+251 APTLGDVHPT

-272 EVQANAIWTAL
+272 EIQANAIWTAL

-295 TPVLIVLFA
+295 TPLLIVLLA
-304 MTAPLLFL
+304 MAAPMLFL
-312 ALTARESVLVLT
+312 LRTARESVLVLL
-324 LVALSYT
+324 LVAIGYT
-331 VATQLLFNNGRIVP
+331 VATQLLFNHGTITP
-345 FVYPMV
+345 FVYPMI
-351 ALGLAAVLG
+351 ALGLATVLG

-367 SAFEREMVRDVFS
+367 AAFEREMVRDVFS

-389 EVLKGAEGG
+389 EVLKEAQGG

-462 VFGAPIEQDDHA
+462 VFGAPIEQADHA
-474 DRALRTARQMTGPG
+474 DRALRTARTMTGPA

-495 MRDNGFGEGFR
+495 MRDQGVGEGFR

-549 PYMVFVSGTT
+549 PYMVFVAGTT
-559 VKAALDPPDDLVSVD
+559 VQAALEPPDDLVSVE

-580 RRERVDVWALPD
+580 RREQVDVWALPD
-592 PPGSYAPAP
+592 APDPNAPGS
-601 PQPAG
+601 
-606 AKND
+606 